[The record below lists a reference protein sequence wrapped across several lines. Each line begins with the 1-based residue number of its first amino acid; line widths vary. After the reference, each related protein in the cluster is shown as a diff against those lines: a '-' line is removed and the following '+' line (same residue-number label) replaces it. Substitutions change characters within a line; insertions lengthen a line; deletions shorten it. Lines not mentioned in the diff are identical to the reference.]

1 MVSLEDYI
9 ASHRFVLPDKYG
21 GHRTFEEFLDL
32 NGIDE
37 NSVTQEAIDFYYGF
51 NFCPVI
57 ERKHSSFM
65 FSIIETLKSHPHEKL
80 MNRIGKEFSG
90 KYERIYCISNKD
102 ADALPVVL
110 QVPKDNLFVTSFELG
125 GNRLSNTKTSDKLY
139 DILEFFNYYVTLIER
154 SNEIDGYDIFFEPE
168 YTKDILQDIKDN
180 GGHVYHVTSK
190 ENYEKIKRTGLR
202 PKVGKVRKE
211 AGGYRYFTE
220 RTFLIGDNKSKEE
233 TIKNIRSVINDLE
246 KKEYVIIDIDLSNYE
261 IGLWEDGASEGKY
274 NVYTYEAIPP
284 RLISRAIDNINNF

>member
-9 ASHRFVLPDKYG
+9 ASHRFVLPEKYK

-32 NGIDE
+32 NGINE
-37 NSVTQEAIDFYYGF
+37 NDVTQEAIDFYYGF

-80 MNRIGKEFSG
+80 MQTIEKEFNG
-90 KYERIYCISNKD
+90 KYEKIYCISNKD

-110 QVPKDNLFVTSFELG
+110 QVHKNNMFVTSFEIG
-125 GNRLSNTKTSDKLY
+125 GNKLANTKSSDKLY

-168 YTKDILQDIKDN
+168 
-180 GGHVYHVTSK
+180 
-190 ENYEKIKRTGLR
+190 
-202 PKVGKVRKE
+202 
-211 AGGYRYFTE
+211 
-220 RTFLIGDNKSKEE
+220 
-233 TIKNIRSVINDLE
+233 
-246 KKEYVIIDIDLSNYE
+246 
-261 IGLWEDGASEGKY
+261 
-274 NVYTYEAIPP
+274 
-284 RLISRAIDNINNF
+284 